1 MAPTDATLPEPG
13 RPELPDGLTADLPPG
28 LAERCEVRADGLL
41 WVSSFAPEDADEP
54 RLRDVGCHPVRQVL
68 QMRCTLPLAPAAGA
82 PATCRPFRPGLD
94 DAEFL
99 ELNHRAFEWHPE
111 QGDLDA
117 DGLAERLAAPW
128 FSAEGFL
135 VHTDD
140 GGRIDG
146 YCWTKV
152 HPPADDN
159 PSLGEIYVIARD
171 PAVQVRGL
179 GRALVVAGL
188 EHLSRQTVEGE
199 PVTVGMLYVE
209 STNEAAVGLYESL
222 GFALHHTDA
231 AYSLPEATA

>member
-13 RPELPDGLTADLPPG
+13 RPELPDGLPADLAG
-28 LAERCEVRADGLL
+28 RARVRDDGLL
-41 WVSSFAPEDADEP
+41 WVSPATAEDDAPLA
-54 RLRDVGCHPVRQVL
+54 VCGCRPARRVL
-68 QMRCTLPLAPAAGA
+68 QLRCALPLPQGAGA
-82 PATCRPFRPGLD
+82 PAPCRAFRPGLD
-94 DAEFL
+94 DDEFL
-99 ELNHRAFEWHPE
+99 ALNHRAFEWHPE

-117 DGLAERLAAPW
+117 DGLTERLSAPW

-140 GGRIDG
+140 GGRMDG

-152 HPPADDN
+152 HPPRGEDPAF
-159 PSLGEIYVIARD
+159 GEIYVIARD
-171 PAVQVRGL
+171 PDVQVRGL

-188 EHLSRQTVEGE
+188 EHLSAQSVDGE

-209 STNEAAVGLYESL
+209 STNEVAVGLYESL

-231 AYSLPEATA
+231 AYSLPGAPA

>member
-1 MAPTDATLPEPG
+1 VAPTDATLPEPG

-28 LAERCEVRADGLL
+28 LVERCEVRAGGLL
-41 WVSSFAPEDADEP
+41 WVSPSAAEDTDALTA
-54 RLRDVGCHPVRQVL
+54 RGCRPARQVL
-68 QMRCTLPLAPAAGA
+68 QLRCRLPLDAVAGA
-82 PATCRPFRPGLD
+82 PAPCRPYRPGVD
-94 DAEFL
+94 DEEFL

-117 DGLAERLAAPW
+117 EGLAERLVAPW

-152 HPPADDN
+152 HPPAGDE
-159 PSLGEIYVIARD
+159 PALGEIYVIARD
-171 PAVQVRGL
+171 PDVQVRGL

-188 EHLSRQTVEGE
+188 EHLSRQTVAGE
-199 PVTVGMLYVE
+199 PVAVGMLYVE
-209 STNEAAVGLYESL
+209 STNEVAVGLYESL
-222 GFALHHTDA
+222 GMTLHHTDA
-231 AYSLPEATA
+231 AYSLPGTTA